1 MNKSKINLVALLLLT
16 TFLFH
21 GVSCEAER
29 TDQIST
35 FNNTKDPLIGSWSFD
50 YYRFEEGFEG
60 YRNDYK
66 GIIKFNEDGTGNEE
80 LTITTKEFK
89 NEEWTQAFPADSL
102 SYDIEWFNLD
112 QNPNYNLIIQNYNV
126 VGDTYEAEFSNDW
139 KVCKFRNYKAGGS
152 EAIAYYKLD

>member
-21 GVSCEAER
+21 GVSCEVER
-29 TDQIST
+29 TDQ
-35 FNNTKDPLIGSWSFD
+35 
-50 YYRFEEGFEG
+50 
-60 YRNDYK
+60 
-66 GIIKFNEDGTGNEE
+66 
-80 LTITTKEFK
+80 
-89 NEEWTQAFPADSL
+89 
-102 SYDIEWFNLD
+102 
-112 QNPNYNLIIQNYNV
+112 IIQNYNV

>member
-21 GVSCEAER
+21 EVSCEAER

-35 FNNTKDPLIGSWSFD
+35 FNNTKDPLIVKVGLLITNK
-50 YYRFEEGFEG
+50 FEEGFEG

-66 GIIKFNEDGTGNEE
+66 GILNSMKMERNEE

-112 QNPNYNLIIQNYNV
+112 QNPNYNLVIQNYNV